1 MMQDLQDIQFIK
13 KEGGSQDSDGERS
26 AGSTERTAACT
37 GRKKK
42 NSNRWLII
50 VIVLLAAVIL
60 TGILEYWLISSSGT
74 NYGGGDPY
82 VAVLHVE
89 GTIQSSGSAS
99 SQDSYQHDWQLARVD
114 ELMQDRNNRG
124 LLLYVNSP
132 GGAVYQSDELY
143 LKLKEY
149 KEKTG
154 RPFYVYFA
162 ETAASGAYYISAG
175 ADYICANRNTQTGS
189 IGVYMGP
196 VISAEEFLDRLGIKA
211 DIIKSG
217 ENKAVG
223 SGYED
228 MTDEQRAIYQSL
240 VDEMYGRFVSI
251 VAEGRGMSE
260 ERVRELG
267 DGRVYTAQQALE
279 NGLIDKVCTYEEA
292 ILYMREEEN
301 LKCSFVS
308 ISYAPKQSLLSTLL
322 GLQESVDAPEEQD
335 SASEAESVMKLI
347 EEYSHPQFYYKIP

>member
-1 MMQDLQDIQFIK
+1 MQDIQFIK
-13 KEGGSQDSDGERS
+13 KEGESPDTEKENRTEDAGDSGN
-26 AGSTERTAACT
+26 GTVKK
-37 GRKKK
+37 RKDK
-42 NSNRWLII
+42 NRWLII
-50 VIVLLAAVIL
+50 VIVLLTAVIL
-60 TGILEYWLISSSGT
+60 AGILEYWLISSSGT

-89 GTIQSSGSAS
+89 GTIQSSASAS
-99 SQDSYQHDWQLARVD
+99 SQDSYQHDWQLARI
-114 ELMQDRNNRG
+114 EEFMQDENNRG

-132 GGAVYQSDELY
+132 GGSVYQSDELY
-143 LKLKEY
+143 LKLQKY

-196 VISAEEFLDRLGIKA
+196 VISAEELLEKLGIKA

-279 NGLIDKVCTYEEA
+279 NGLIDRVCTYEEA
-292 ILYMREEEN
+292 IRYMSEEEN
-301 LKCSFVS
+301 LECSFVS
-308 ISYAPKQSLLSTLL
+308 VSYAPKQTLLSTLL
-322 GLQESVDAPEEQD
+322 NLQESVGALKDQE
-335 SASEAESVMKLI
+335 SSSEAESVMKLI
-347 EEYSHPQFYYKIP
+347 EEYSQPQFYYKIP